1 MLGILRRKAASGAS
15 SASSLGKS
23 LRAIQPGLLSPKACS
38 SVADEFTAKI
48 NTSRAFS
55 FTGSRWAGVAS
66 QFSSNSATNDS
77 SGIYCGN
84 VDADIDYKVNP
95 SVVASYRK
103 GLFVGLPTKHIE
115 FHRAFSTI
123 ADRPANISDDGKK
136 VLRPLSPHLAVYKPQ
151 TSSTSSILHRI
162 SGAYLAAVIFGF
174 HVIFLKVGSVC
185 LSYNNFYQLL
195 FYSSTLSQLA
205 LAIAPVAISYHVVNG
220 VRHLVADF
228 SGYLFPK
235 IGRKKLKGL

>member
-1 MLGILRRKAASGAS
+1 MASATFFRSLRRRDLANSLP
-15 SASSLGKS
+15 SAH
-23 LRAIQPGLLSPKACS
+23 
-38 SVADEFTAKI
+38 ETFTAKI
-48 NTSRAFS
+48 NSSRALS
-55 FTGSRWAGVAS
+55 FIGSRQAGLAS
-66 QFSSNSATNDS
+66 QFSSNSGRNDS
-77 SGIYCGN
+77 SGIYSAN
-84 VDADIDYKVNP
+84 VDSDIEHKVNP
-95 SVVASYRK
+95 SVVASYQK

-123 ADRPANISDDGKK
+123 ADRPANVSDDGKK

-162 SGAYLAAVIFGF
+162 SGAYLAAVVFGF
-174 HVIFLKVGSVC
+174 HVIYLKVGSVC
-185 LSYNNFYQLL
+185 LSYNNFYQLF
-195 FYSSTLSQLA
+195 FYSSTISQLA

-235 IGRKKLKGL
+235 IARNKLKGL